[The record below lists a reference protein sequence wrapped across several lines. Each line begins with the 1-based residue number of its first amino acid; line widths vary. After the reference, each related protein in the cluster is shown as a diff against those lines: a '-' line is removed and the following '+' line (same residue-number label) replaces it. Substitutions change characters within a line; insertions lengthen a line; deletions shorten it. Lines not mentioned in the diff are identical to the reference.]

1 VLAVVPT
8 GRIELRLKTDFEIWG
23 DDMGGG
29 VVESS
34 EHEERFVL
42 TRAQVTRF
50 LSAIGS
56 RAAIETYD
64 RARPIAYTRTT
75 YFDTDDLVYLQ
86 SCTGPVAR
94 RLRLRE
100 YAMAASLEDTPIL
113 SSVACLE
120 LKQNA
125 GTARSKV
132 RLQAT
137 PTLLRQLIERRG
149 QRDPA
154 FRSLEPLSALATL
167 AQQLAIPS
175 MAPRL
180 TTWYRRAA
188 MTAESGRLRITLDE
202 RLTFCRPQVV
212 GVVGAEVAPSPA
224 DIIAP
229 GPPRILEIKLWGD
242 RPLWL
247 TWALDGL
254 QPARDFSKFRLG
266 MTEMTR
272 RLHST
277 GQRYDG
283 GGRVTSTDGDAEAE
297 TDADATTAI
306 DINTYFAPTPGTA

>member
-1 VLAVVPT
+1 
-8 GRIELRLKTDFEIWG
+8 
-23 DDMGGG
+23 MGG
-29 VVESS
+29 VVESA

-50 LSAIGS
+50 FSTIGVH
-56 RAAIETYD
+56 ATVETYD

-75 YFDTDDLVYLQ
+75 YFDTDEALYLQ
-86 SCTGPVAR
+86 SCTGPIAR

-100 YAMAASLEDTPIL
+100 YAMAASLEDAPIL
-113 SSVACLE
+113 SAMACLE

-154 FRSLEPLSALATL
+154 FESLEPLSALATL
-167 AQQLAIPS
+167 AQQLAIPT

-202 RLTFCRPQVV
+202 RLTFCRPQIV

-224 DIIAP
+224 DVIAP
-229 GPPRILEIKLWGD
+229 GPARILEIKHWGD
-242 RPLWL
+242 RPVWL

-254 QPARDFSKFRLG
+254 EPAPDFSKFRIG
-266 MTEMTR
+266 MAAMTR
-272 RLHST
+272 KL
-277 GQRYDG
+277 QPAAPAY
-283 GGRVTSTDGDAEAE
+283 V
-297 TDADATTAI
+297 DADADAAVDADGDGHAGI
-306 DINTYFAPTPGTA
+306 DVSTFFSPNPGTA